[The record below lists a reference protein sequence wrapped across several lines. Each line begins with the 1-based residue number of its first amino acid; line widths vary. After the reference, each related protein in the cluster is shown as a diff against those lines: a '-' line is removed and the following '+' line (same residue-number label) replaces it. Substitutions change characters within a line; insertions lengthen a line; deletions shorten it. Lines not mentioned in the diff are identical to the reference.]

1 MPFLTAMGLGWQ
13 PSRRRSSRGLKPA
26 WLVGPD
32 VHSKRVALISDDA
45 WSTAL
50 GLLAVLVLVFANG
63 FFVAAEFA
71 LVSVRRS
78 RVAELVSERRA
89 NATALQRATDRLDAY
104 LAATQFGITL
114 SSLALGWIGEPALAH
129 LIEPALTWL
138 PMSLGTALAH
148 TVSVVVAF
156 SIITSLHIVLG
167 ELAPKS
173 LALRRSERTA
183 LAVVRPLGLFLL
195 VFRPGILL
203 LNGLGNGVLR
213 LFDLQAGH
221 GEGSLHST
229 AELNL
234 LIQASQEAGLI
245 REVQQ
250 EAVER
255 IFSIGE
261 RKVRDIMTPRHE
273 VFWVDADDPRDVV
286 LKAVRE
292 CNHAQV
298 VVSRGDVDEI
308 VGIVR
313 KQDLLN
319 QVLDGKDIDVLAATQ
334 PPIVVHESMTILA
347 VLETFQSQPM
357 RMAVVVDEYG
367 SLEGIVTQTDLLE
380 AIAGDIPEAGDEPDV
395 VERPDGSLLIDGM
408 MPAREA
414 LERLELSEDS
424 TSNDFNTLAGYVI
437 FQLGRIPAAG
447 DAFEAGGW
455 RFEVVDM
462 DGRRIVKV
470 LASRVMG

>member
-1 MPFLTAMGLGWQ
+1 M
-13 PSRRRSSRGLKPA
+13 
-26 WLVGPD
+26 
-32 VHSKRVALISDDA
+32 ISDDA

-129 LIEPALTWL
+129 LIEPVLAWL

-148 TVSVVVAF
+148 TVAVVVAF

-173 LALRRSERTA
+173 LALQRSERTA

-195 VFRPGILL
+195 LFRPAILL

-313 KQDLLN
+313 KQDLLD
-319 QVLDGKDIDVLAATQ
+319 QVLDGRNIDIAAATQ

-380 AIAGDIPEAGDEPDV
+380 AIAGDIPEVGEEPDV

-414 LERLELSEDS
+414 FERLDLSEDPAS
-424 TSNDFNTLAGYVI
+424 DDFNTLAGYVI

-447 DAFEAGGW
+447 DVFEAGDW

-462 DGRRIVKV
+462 DGRRIDKV
-470 LASRVMG
+470 LAVRVT

>member
-1 MPFLTAMGLGWQ
+1 M
-13 PSRRRSSRGLKPA
+13 
-26 WLVGPD
+26 
-32 VHSKRVALISDDA
+32 
-45 WSTAL
+45 
-50 GLLAVLVLVFANG
+50 FANG

-129 LIEPALTWL
+129 LIEPALDWL
-138 PMSLGTALAH
+138 PLGLGTVASH
-148 TVSVVVAF
+148 TVAVAIAF

-173 LALRRSERTA
+173 LALQRSERTA
-183 LAVVRPLGLFLL
+183 LAVVRPLGLFLV
-195 VFRPGILL
+195 VFRPAILL

-213 LFDLQAGH
+213 LFDLRAGH

-255 IFSIGE
+255 IFAIGE

-273 VFWVDADDPRDVV
+273 VEWIDSDDPRDEM
-286 LKAVRE
+286 LKAVRA
-292 CNHAQV
+292 CGHAQI
-298 VVSRGDVDEI
+298 VVSRGEVDEL
-308 VGIVR
+308 VGLVR
-313 KQDLLN
+313 KQDLLD
-319 QVLDGKDIDVLAATQ
+319 QVLDGHDIDIAAVTQ

-380 AIAGDIPEAGDEPDV
+380 AIAGDIPEAGEEPDV

-408 MPAREA
+408 MSAREA
-414 LERLELSEDS
+414 FERLGLSQDPAS
-424 TSNDFNTLAGYVI
+424 DDFNTLAGYII
-437 FQLGRIPAAG
+437 FQLGRIPTAG
-447 DAFEAGGW
+447 DAFEADGW
-455 RFEVVDM
+455 HFEVVDM
-462 DGRRIVKV
+462 DGRRIDKV
-470 LASRVMG
+470 LAIRTGAPS

>member
-1 MPFLTAMGLGWQ
+1 MGL
-13 PSRRRSSRGLKPA
+13 
-26 WLVGPD
+26 
-32 VHSKRVALISDDA
+32 VA
-45 WSTAL
+45 
-50 GLLAVLVLVFANG
+50 VVVLVFANG

-78 RVAELVSERRA
+78 RVAELVAAGRA
-89 NATALQRATDRLDAY
+89 HATALQRATNRLDAY

-114 SSLALGWIGEPALAH
+114 SSLALGWVGEPALAH
-129 LIEPALTWL
+129 LIEPAVAWL
-138 PMSLGTALAH
+138 PLSLGTAVAH
-148 TVSVVVAF
+148 TVAVVVAF

-173 LALRRSERTA
+173 LALQRSERTA

-195 VFRPGILL
+195 VFRPAILF

-213 LFDLQAGH
+213 LCGLQPGH

-255 IFSIGE
+255 IFALGE

-273 VFWVDADDPRDVV
+273 VEWVDVDDPSEVV
-286 LKAVRE
+286 LKAVRA
-292 CNHAQV
+292 CDHAQV
-298 VVSRGDVDEI
+298 VVSRGDVDEL
-308 VGIVR
+308 VGVVR
-313 KQDLLN
+313 KQALLD
-319 QVLDGKDIDVLAATQ
+319 QVLDGREIDVAAAIQ

-347 VLETFQSQPM
+347 VLETFQSQPI

-380 AIAGDIPEAGDEPDV
+380 AIAGDIPEAGEEPDV

-408 MPAREA
+408 MPARQA
-414 LERLELSEDS
+414 FERLDLTD
-424 TSNDFNTLAGYVI
+424 TTDGDDYTTLAGFLI
-437 FQLGRIPAAG
+437 FQLGRIPTAG
-447 DAFEAGGW
+447 DVVVAQDW
-455 RFEVVDM
+455 RLEVVDM
-462 DGRRIVKV
+462 DARRVDKV
-470 LASRVMG
+470 LATRLPATATPGAG

>member
-1 MPFLTAMGLGWQ
+1 M
-13 PSRRRSSRGLKPA
+13 
-26 WLVGPD
+26 
-32 VHSKRVALISDDA
+32 
-45 WSTAL
+45 
-50 GLLAVLVLVFANG
+50 FANG

-78 RVAELVSERRA
+78 RVAELVTERRT
-89 NATALQRATDRLDAY
+89 NATALQKATDRLDAY

-114 SSLALGWIGEPALAH
+114 SSLALGWVGEPALAH
-129 LIEPALTWL
+129 LIEPALSWL
-138 PMSLGTALAH
+138 PMDLGTVVSH
-148 TVSVVVAF
+148 TVAVVIAF

-173 LALRRSERTA
+173 LALQRSERTA

-195 VFRPGILL
+195 VFRPAILF

-273 VFWVDADDPRDVV
+273 VEWIDADDPRAEM
-286 LKAVRE
+286 LKALRTYE
-292 CNHAQV
+292 HAQV
-298 VVSRGDVDEI
+298 VVSCGEVDEI
-308 VGIVR
+308 VGVVR
-313 KQDLLN
+313 KQDLLD
-319 QVLDGKDIDVLAATQ
+319 QVLDGKDIDIAAALQ

-380 AIAGDIPEAGDEPDV
+380 AIAGDIPEAGEEPDV

-408 MPAREA
+408 MPARQA
-414 LERLELSEDS
+414 FERLEFSEVPDS
-424 TSNDFNTLAGYVI
+424 DEFTTLAGYVI
-437 FQLGRIPAAG
+437 FQLSRIPAVG
-447 DAFEAGGW
+447 DAFEAGSW
-455 RFEVVDM
+455 RFEVVDL
-462 DGRRIVKV
+462 DGRRIDKI
-470 LASRVMG
+470 LASRVK

>member
-1 MPFLTAMGLGWQ
+1 M
-13 PSRRRSSRGLKPA
+13 
-26 WLVGPD
+26 
-32 VHSKRVALISDDA
+32 
-45 WSTAL
+45 L
-50 GLLAVLVLVFANG
+50 GLVAVLVLVFANG

-78 RVAELVSERRA
+78 RVAELVTERRA
-89 NATALQRATDRLDAY
+89 HASALQRATDRLDAH

-114 SSLALGWIGEPALAH
+114 SSLALGWVGEPALAH
-129 LIEPALTWL
+129 LVEPALTWL
-138 PMSLGTALAH
+138 PIGLSSVASH
-148 TVSVVVAF
+148 TVAVVVAF

-173 LALRRSERTA
+173 LALQRSERTA
-183 LAVVRPLGLFLL
+183 LAVVRPLSLFLL
-195 VFRPGILL
+195 VFRPAILF
-203 LNGLGNGVLR
+203 LNALGNGVLR
-213 LFDLQAGH
+213 LCGLQPGH

-255 IFSIGE
+255 IFAIGE

-273 VFWVDADDPRDVV
+273 VFWVDLDDPREVV
-286 LKAVRE
+286 LKAIRE
-292 CNHAQV
+292 CDHAQV
-298 VVSRGDVDEI
+298 VISRGEVDEL

-313 KQDLLN
+313 KQDLLD
-319 QVLDGKDIDVLAATQ
+319 QVLDGKEIDLAVATQ

-367 SLEGIVTQTDLLE
+367 TLEGIVTQTDLLE
-380 AIAGDIPEAGDEPDV
+380 AIAGDIPEVGEEPDV
-395 VERPDGSLLIDGM
+395 VERADGSLLIDGM
-408 MPAREA
+408 MPARQA
-414 LERLELSEDS
+414 FERLAFSETPDS
-424 TSNDFNTLAGYVI
+424 DDFTTLAGYII
-437 FQLGRIPAAG
+437 FQLGRIPGVG
-447 DAFEAGGW
+447 DAVDAGGW
-455 RFEVVDM
+455 RFEVADM
-462 DGRRIVKV
+462 DGRRIDKV
-470 LASRVMG
+470 LASRRH

>member
-1 MPFLTAMGLGWQ
+1 M
-13 PSRRRSSRGLKPA
+13 
-26 WLVGPD
+26 
-32 VHSKRVALISDDA
+32 
-45 WSTAL
+45 
-50 GLLAVLVLVFANG
+50 LAVLVLVFANG

-156 SIITSLHIVLG
+156 LIITSLHIVLG

-173 LALRRSERTA
+173 LALQRSERTA

-195 VFRPGILL
+195 VFRPAILL

-261 RKVRDIMTPRHE
+261 RKIRDIMTPRHE
-273 VFWVDADDPRDVV
+273 VFWVDADDPKDVV

-313 KQDLLN
+313 KQDLLD
-319 QVLDGKDIDVLAATQ
+319 QVLDGKDIDVLSATQ

-395 VERPDGSLLIDGM
+395 IERPDGSLLIDGM

-414 LERLELSEDS
+414 LERLELSEDL
-424 TSNDFNTLAGYVI
+424 TSDDFNTMAGYVV

-447 DAFEAGGW
+447 DAFETGGW

-462 DGRRIVKV
+462 DGRRIDKV
-470 LASRVMG
+470 LAARVTG